1 MPTFDFFY
9 GGKSG
14 AAGSPPYRSFLRR
27 ASSRRPTSNGLALAA
42 HACHTPAC
50 LEVPSGSFFLD
61 KNIRSEQSNFYS
73 SLGGV
78 ATVER
83 NDESEHRFGDEV
95 SSALHLHPTTAA
107 HDDRPLLQQARRPPR
122 LISRHSGYIRSSG
135 SQSSMSKPA
144 VVILGGLGFLG
155 RRMVEHLVREN
166 LADHIRVVDK
176 AVKQTAY
183 LDAAASA
190 ALADPRVT
198 VIQANLASEA
208 GAGKAMAPFPGDR
221 IPEIVINMAGESKY
235 GQDETAYTKGI
246 AELTRLC
253 ATVAKAAGVRQ
264 FIQVST
270 AQVVPFFVFDSVSI
284 AL

>member
-1 MPTFDFFY
+1 
-9 GGKSG
+9 
-14 AAGSPPYRSFLRR
+14 
-27 ASSRRPTSNGLALAA
+27 
-42 HACHTPAC
+42 
-50 LEVPSGSFFLD
+50 
-61 KNIRSEQSNFYS
+61 
-73 SLGGV
+73 
-78 ATVER
+78 
-83 NDESEHRFGDEV
+83 
-95 SSALHLHPTTAA
+95 
-107 HDDRPLLQQARRPPR
+107 
-122 LISRHSGYIRSSG
+122 
-135 SQSSMSKPA
+135 MSKPA

-270 AQVVPFFVFDSVSI
+270 AQVVPTRFVFVSVSI
-284 AL
+284 AP